1 MFLHFQLGKVLAFVI
16 ATPQRCYHSSSCQTR
31 AQAIALCSSENRLP
45 HGIQLD
51 PSNRQ
56 RPLCFLSTCYSISVF
71 HLSLL
76 SPINKASSLSNLN
89 IRTQHPK
96 MSSDMDKVKQCEAVI
111 GYEFANKAFGLEAL
125 YNFPGYRREP
135 GADAKKNDALAIF
148 GEVVLL
154 QNLCQEWYR
163 LNLSIGAFFQSTKSV
178 RYLTSHSR
186 MDYNSTRGGE

>member
-1 MFLHFQLGKVLAFVI
+1 
-16 ATPQRCYHSSSCQTR
+16 
-31 AQAIALCSSENRLP
+31 
-45 HGIQLD
+45 
-51 PSNRQ
+51 
-56 RPLCFLSTCYSISVF
+56 
-71 HLSLL
+71 
-76 SPINKASSLSNLN
+76 
-89 IRTQHPK
+89 

-163 LNLSIGAFFQSTKSV
+163 LNLSIVEWTTIRQEVVNNEYLAKVGNNNGLDKCIILNSGATSV
-178 RYLTSHSR
+178 SDKTMATFVKALFGAVKLDGGDAAVAGVVRQLKLRYELLAC
-186 MDYNSTRGGE
+186 